1 MTTQTFDAVFEKGIF
16 RPLESNNITIP
27 EGQRVRLVVEKME
40 TPANPLE
47 LAMHVYDG
55 LSEEQI
61 DELEKIILDR
71 RNFFGDRALP

>member
-1 MTTQTFDAVFEKGIF
+1 
-16 RPLESNNITIP
+16 
-27 EGQRVRLVVEKME
+27 ME
-40 TPANPLE
+40 TPTIPLE